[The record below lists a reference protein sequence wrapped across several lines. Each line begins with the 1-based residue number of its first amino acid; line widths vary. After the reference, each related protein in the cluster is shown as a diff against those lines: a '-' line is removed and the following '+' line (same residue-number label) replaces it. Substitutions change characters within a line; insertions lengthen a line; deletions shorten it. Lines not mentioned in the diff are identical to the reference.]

1 VGSLA
6 LGVALTLGLG
16 WFTESEEEARGKPG
30 WLRVYFNGQANL
42 RKGLR
47 LLGLYAL
54 LHSCPNP
61 DYGALVVCLFLA
73 WDNVAYAGRRLHM
86 FLHRSPDTTK
96 FLARGAGGGGVGARA
111 VVGDDAGGGEEYT
124 QRELER
130 LRNYVQEN
138 PHAAQKV
145 QRGADALA
153 RFRAGGPD
161 AVRDWGEEEEA
172 GGGKG
177 WGCVVQ

>member
-1 VGSLA
+1 M
-6 LGVALTLGLG
+6 ALTLGLG
-16 WFTESEEEARGKPG
+16 WFTESEDEARAKPG
-30 WLRVYFNGQANL
+30 WLRVHLNGQANL

-61 DYGALVVCLFLA
+61 DYGALVVGLFLA
-73 WDNVAYAGRRLHM
+73 WDNLAYAGRRLHM

-96 FLARGAGGGGVGARA
+96 FLARPAAGARA
-111 VVGDDAGGGEEYT
+111 VVGDEGAGGDGGHT

-130 LRNYVQEN
+130 LRSYVQTN
-138 PHAAQKV
+138 PQETLKV

-161 AVRDWGEEEEA
+161 AIRDVGEDED
-172 GGGKG
+172 GGGRG
-177 WGCVVQ
+177 WCAVQ